1 MTKDNAMKM
10 TYEAAIRALN
20 EAAYQARRF
29 AMMDGVSPETN
40 AVLSKICIETDK
52 MVDAL

>member
-1 MTKDNAMKM
+1 MRM
-10 TYEAAIRALN
+10 TYDDAIRALN

-29 AMMDGVSPETN
+29 AMMEGVNHETN
-40 AVLSKICIETDK
+40 AYLSKICIETDK